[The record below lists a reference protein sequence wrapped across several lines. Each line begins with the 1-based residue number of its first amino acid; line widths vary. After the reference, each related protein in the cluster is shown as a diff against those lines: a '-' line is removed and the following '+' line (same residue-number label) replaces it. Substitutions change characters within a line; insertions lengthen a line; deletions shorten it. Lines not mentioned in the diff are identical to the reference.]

1 MIAHMEANATSEF
14 VYKPKSNVPAAILAK
29 EQANKASVPDVVHS
43 LPVAIIPNAD
53 EQAAYDAILA
63 QVSKDAGLPGV
74 MFAEPLRA
82 RAGCLA
88 AALGALIVGGTWE
101 AVRTRT
107 GIEFLTLDL
116 LAKADKPGLGALLR
130 AALTER
136 DRRIVDRLRGAV
148 MDRAI
153 NGVDEPVIGRVAKDQ
168 DGIITTR
175 KRHSDKLAEFALSR
189 LDRPTFGEQPAAT
202 NIGQQ
207 VIYNLQGASFGAPAS
222 PRQSQPAQD
231 AEIVDTG
238 AEAGENP
245 AKIDLDSLPQLDNT

>member
-1 MIAHMEANATSEF
+1 MPADPTSEF
-14 VYKPKSNVPAAILAK
+14 VYKPARDFKPVIRAK
-29 EQANKASVPDVVHS
+29 EQANRSSVPDVVNS
-43 LPVAIIPNAD
+43 LPVEITPNAD

-63 QVSKDAGLPGV
+63 QVGKDAGLAGV
-74 MFAEPLRA
+74 MLSKPLRA

-101 AVRTRT
+101 AVRQRT

-130 AALTER
+130 AAEAER
-136 DRRIVDRLRGAV
+136 DRRLVDRLRGAV

-153 NGVDEPVIGRVAKDQ
+153 NGVDEPVIGRVDKDR

-189 LDRPTFGEQPAAT
+189 LDRRTFGEQPAVT
-202 NIGQQ
+202 SIGQQ
-207 VIYNLQGASFGAPAS
+207 VVYNIQAFGSPIPA
-222 PRQSQPAQD
+222 RQPAQD
-231 AEIVDTG
+231 AEIVEPEPED
-238 AEAGENP
+238 GENP
-245 AKIDLDSLPQLDNT
+245 AKIDMDSIEDVDSP